1 MSWSPSFAL
10 AAALVLA
17 MPPAWPADA
26 GFPCPLARPP
36 GLDRAAA
43 PIRSPADLAD
53 YLARDHGAHDP
64 LAALSAPA
72 RARFVAS
79 LRFGPHGATAFQSE
93 DLQAELTA
101 AQAWRLLAL
110 FGLQAALAALPAL
123 PVETDDDAAVEAWR
137 QEQGNSDLG
146 YR

>member
-1 MSWSPSFAL
+1 MLAL
-10 AAALVLA
+10 ALVLA
-17 MPPAWPADA
+17 LLPARPADA
-26 GFPCPLARPP
+26 DSPSARAHPPVLDRVAAAIRTPAELADSLAREH
-36 GLDRAAA
+36 AAN
-43 PIRSPADLAD
+43 
-53 YLARDHGAHDP
+53 DP

-79 LRFGPHGATAFQSE
+79 LRFGPHGAIAFQSE

-123 PVETDDDAAVEAWR
+123 PVKTDDDAAVEAWR
-137 QEQGNSDLG
+137 QAQGNVDLR